1 MIKESVLPVMFGDSK
16 TGKNKSRSLS
26 VWKTEKGF
34 KLGHWAQGLH
44 SQVGGP
50 IWILD

>member
-1 MIKESVLPVMFGDSK
+1 MIKELVSPVMFGDSK

-34 KLGHWAQGLH
+34 LTWSLGPKDLFTGRWL
-44 SQVGGP
+44 P
-50 IWILD
+50 FDP